1 MPFDLP
7 KFDFDLGRAKCSCEV
22 TLGEHPSFGGP
33 LQSMTLRCQG
43 MGSRHRGNH
52 VIMAVKQKAL
62 ATKPVSPTGRGVAG
76 LGLLTCPV
84 RGPLSASALAADN
97 LTPSEEARRI
107 DFIHLLIDRGYPPQ
121 NILIETVILK
131 RIGEKGRNNVRADV
145 VVFDRA
151 VGLMVNDTL
160 DKRLKR
166 AILVAEIKRDQKSKA
181 SGIAHQLEPALMLLP
196 SHDAL
201 GVYWDDINQILL
213 VKKARAA
220 GRSTRTVIE
229 QDNIANLPRFGIAYS
244 AKPIVVNDLRPTKD
258 LMGVLHNLANL
269 FRSHKINDEATRYR
283 ETVKLILARYCDER
297 AAKTPPHEMKLQ
309 VLPGADPNFMVR
321 VRDIYAVAAKRY
333 HRAKTLYDVKGGPP
347 VLSEAAMREAVKL
360 IQGISFTSASS
371 DVMQQVFMSF
381 VPAVF
386 KKSLDQ
392 FFTPLPLID
401 AMVDMANIA
410 DNETVADPA
419 MGTADFLSAALT
431 SRQLLGDDDI
441 VNRLYGAD
449 ADKMAFDL
457 AIVNM
462 ILHKDGQSNFEN
474 EDSIEEFDR
483 WEDNISVALC
493 NPPFGEKSLEKRHA
507 VLENY
512 DLGYLWADKGGKW
525 VKTED
530 LAQSQQL
537 GILFI
542 EKCVKMLHEGGR
554 VAIVLPEGYLCTASY
569 GYVRQWI
576 VENLKILALVE
587 LPRRIFN
594 RSDADLRANILIA
607 QKLSPSNLDDAIAKN
622 YPIYAELV
630 RKVGFKMG
638 KGFSIEPMRD
648 PVSGI
653 IIRDEENNP
662 IVDSDFSGLRDRYRA
677 FRESLEAD
685 KSKPKKSLSL
695 PNWKGARI
703 GDILGHSAI
712 DMKPRRLAPRAVKMR
727 REIAAAEN
735 FRLGDVANVLNVT
748 IDLQEPSNFVEKWRL
763 VEGLSIRAVEGT
775 VVPHP
780 SVQAWQI
787 IEDKQRKVF
796 KLKDGDIVVGLVR
809 PERRNVGILMDHG
822 DDIVGT
828 PDGIAVIRIK
838 KNAVGITQEYLFF
851 ALRSED
857 ARIQL
862 WTESGG
868 TSYGKLRD
876 DHILNLR
883 LRHPGLN
890 EVRGVTNNVREWKK
904 AARSSMALWDVIG
917 TEADRTPIV
926 NSPMFGL
933 EPE

>member
-1 MPFDLP
+1 M
-7 KFDFDLGRAKCSCEV
+7 
-22 TLGEHPSFGGP
+22 
-33 LQSMTLRCQG
+33 
-43 MGSRHRGNH
+43 
-52 VIMAVKQKAL
+52 
-62 ATKPVSPTGRGVAG
+62 
-76 LGLLTCPV
+76 
-84 RGPLSASALAADN
+84 
-97 LTPSEEARRI
+97 
-107 DFIHLLIDRGYPPQ
+107 
-121 NILIETVILK
+121 ILK
-131 RIGEKGRNNVRADV
+131 KIGEKGRNNVRADV
-145 VVFDRA
+145 VVFDRPLN
-151 VGLMVNDTL
+151 LMEGEDL
-160 DKRLKR
+160 EKRLKR
-166 AILVAEIKRDQKSKA
+166 AVLVAEIKRDQKSKS
-181 SGIAHQLEPALMLLP
+181 SGISHQLEPAMRLLP
-196 SHDAL
+196 SNDVL

-213 VKKARAA
+213 IKKTKGAA
-220 GRSTRTVIE
+220 RSTRTVIE
-229 QDNIANLPRFGIAYS
+229 QDNIANLPRFGVAYA
-244 AKPIVVNDLRPTKD
+244 AKPILLSDLRPTKD

-269 FRSHKINDEATRYR
+269 FRSHKINDEQTRYR

-297 AAKTPPHEMKLQ
+297 AAKAAPHELKLQ
-309 VLPGADPNFMVR
+309 VLPGTDPNFMMR
-321 VRDIYAVAAKRY
+321 VHDIYAVSAKRY
-333 HRAKTLYDVKGGPP
+333 QRAKTLYEVKGGPP
-347 VLSEAAMREAVKL
+347 ALNEAAMREAVKL
-360 IQGISFTSASS
+360 VQGISFTSASS

-392 FFTPLPLID
+392 YFTPLPLID
-401 AMVDMANIA
+401 AMVDMADIA

-483 WEDNISVALC
+483 WEENISVALC
-493 NPPFGEKSLEKRHA
+493 NPPFGEKSLEKRSE

-512 DLGYLWADKGGKW
+512 DLGHLWVDDGEGW
-525 VKTED
+525 EQTESV
-530 LAQSQQL
+530 AKSQQL

-542 EKCVKMLHEGGR
+542 EKCFKMLHEGGR
-554 VAIVLPEGYLCTASY
+554 IAIILPEGYLCTASY

-576 VENLKILALVE
+576 LENFRILALVE

-607 QKLSPSNLDDAIAKN
+607 EKLSVADLEAAIARN

-653 IIRDEENNP
+653 VIRDAENNP
-662 IVDSDFSGLRDRYRA
+662 IVDSDFTGLRDRYRT
-677 FRESLEAD
+677 FLKSLKLD
-685 KSKPKKSLSL
+685 KPKTKKALLL
-695 PNWKGARI
+695 PSWNGARI
-703 GDILGHSAI
+703 NDILSHSAI
-712 DMKPRRLAPRAVKMR
+712 DMKPRRLAPKAVKMR
-727 REIAAAEN
+727 ASIAVAEN
-735 FRLGDVANVLNVT
+735 FRLGDVATVLDMT
-748 IDLQEPSNFVEKWRL
+748 IDLQEPANLKKRWRL

-775 VVPHP
+775 VVPQP

-787 IEDKQRKVF
+787 IDDKQRKVF
-796 KLKDGDIVVGLVR
+796 KLKDGDIVIGLVR
-809 PERRNVGILMDHG
+809 PERRNVGILMDDG
-822 DDIVGT
+822 TDIVGT
-828 PDGIAVIRIK
+828 PDGIAVVRVK
-838 KNAVGITQEYLFF
+838 KNLVGVTQEYLFA
-851 ALRSED
+851 ALRSEE

-883 LRHPGLN
+883 LRHPGN
-890 EVRGVTNNVREWKK
+890 DEIRKTTVAVQGWKT
-904 AARSSMALWDVIG
+904 AARSSMILWDTIG
-917 TEADRTPIV
+917 TDADRTPIV

>member
-1 MPFDLP
+1 M
-7 KFDFDLGRAKCSCEV
+7 
-22 TLGEHPSFGGP
+22 
-33 LQSMTLRCQG
+33 
-43 MGSRHRGNH
+43 
-52 VIMAVKQKAL
+52 KQKVL
-62 ATKPVSPTGRGVAG
+62 ATKSVSAIGKGIAG
-76 LGLLTCPV
+76 PGLLTCPV

-121 NILIETVILK
+121 NISVETVILK
-131 RIGEKGRNNVRADV
+131 KIGEKGRNNVRADV

-151 VGLMVNDTL
+151 VSLLAGEATE
-160 DKRLKR
+160 KRLKR

-181 SGIAHQLEPALMLLP
+181 SGISHQLEPAMMLLP

-213 VKKARAA
+213 VKKTKET

-229 QDNIANLPRFGIAYS
+229 QDSIANLPRGGS
-244 AKPIVVNDLRPTKD
+244 AVGAEPILLNDLRPTKD
-258 LMGVLHNLANL
+258 LMGVLHSLANL

-297 AAKTPPHEMKLQ
+297 AAKTVPHEMKLQ
-309 VLPGADPNFMVR
+309 VLPGTDPNFMVR
-321 VRDIYAVAAKRY
+321 VREIYAVAAKRY

-347 VLSEAAMREAVKL
+347 ALSELAMREAVKL

-392 FFTPLPLID
+392 YFTPLPLID
-401 AMVDMANIA
+401 AMVDMANIS

-419 MGTADFLSAALT
+419 MGTADFLSSALT
-431 SRQLLGDDDI
+431 SRQILGDDDI

-483 WEDNISVALC
+483 WEENISVALC
-493 NPPFGEKSLEKRHA
+493 NPPFGEKSLEKRSD

-512 DLGYLWADKGGKW
+512 CLGHIWEDGGKGW
-525 VKTED
+525 VQTD
-530 LAQSQQL
+530 NVASSQQL

-542 EKCVKMLHEGGR
+542 EKCFKMLHEGGR
-554 VAIVLPEGYLCTASY
+554 IAIILPEGYLCTASY

-576 VENLKILALVE
+576 LDNFKILALVE

-607 QKLSPSNLDDAIAKN
+607 EKLSAVDLRVAIARN
-622 YPIYAELV
+622 YPIYAELI

-648 PVSGI
+648 PISGI
-653 IIRDEENNP
+653 VIRDSENNP
-662 IVDSDFSGLRDRYRA
+662 IVDSDFTGLRDRYRA
-677 FRESLEAD
+677 FRESLEGD
-685 KSKPKKSLSL
+685 KPKTRKSLIL
-695 PNWKGARI
+695 PSWKGARVQ
-703 GDILGHSAI
+703 DIISHPAI
-712 DMKPRRLAPRAVKMR
+712 DMKPRRLTPKAVKMR
-727 REIAAAEN
+727 AAITAAN
-735 FRLGDVANVLNVT
+735 HFRLSDVANVLDVT
-748 IDLQEPSNFVEKWRL
+748 IDLQEPQNFEQKWRL
-763 VEGLSIRAVEGT
+763 VEGISIRAVEGT
-775 VVPHP
+775 VVPHS

-796 KLKDGDIVVGLVR
+796 RLQDGDIVIGLVR
-809 PERRNVGILMDHG
+809 PERRNVGILMDMG
-822 DDIVGT
+822 NDIVE
-828 PDGIAVIRIK
+828 PRRVCR
-838 KNAVGITQEYLFF
+838 
-851 ALRSED
+851 R
-857 ARIQL
+857 
-862 WTESGG
+862 
-868 TSYGKLRD
+868 
-876 DHILNLR
+876 
-883 LRHPGLN
+883 P
-890 EVRGVTNNVREWKK
+890 
-904 AARSSMALWDVIG
+904 
-917 TEADRTPIV
+917 
-926 NSPMFGL
+926 FGL
-933 EPE
+933 SYAAM

>member
-1 MPFDLP
+1 
-7 KFDFDLGRAKCSCEV
+7 
-22 TLGEHPSFGGP
+22 
-33 LQSMTLRCQG
+33 MT
-43 MGSRHRGNH
+43 
-52 VIMAVKQKAL
+52 VKQNVL
-62 ATKPVSPTGRGVAG
+62 ATKPASTIGSGIVG

-107 DFIHLLIDRGYPPQ
+107 DFIHLLIDRDYPPQ
-121 NILIETVILK
+121 NISIETVILK
-131 RIGEKGRNNVRADV
+131 KIGEKGRNNVRADV

-151 VGLMVNDTL
+151 ISLMAGENL
-160 DKRLKR
+160 EKRLKR
-166 AILVAEIKRDQKSKA
+166 AILVAEIKRDQKSKT
-181 SGIAHQLEPALMLLP
+181 SGISHQLEPAMMLLP

-201 GVYWDDINQILL
+201 GVYWDDINQLLL
-213 VKKARAA
+213 VKKTKTT
-220 GRSTRTVIE
+220 GKSLRTVIE
-229 QDNIANLPRFGIAYS
+229 QDSIANLPKFGIAYA
-244 AKPIVVNDLRPTKD
+244 AKPILLNDLRPTKD

-297 AAKTPPHEMKLQ
+297 AAKTAPHEMKLQ

-321 VRDIYAVAAKRY
+321 IRDIYAIAAKRY
-333 HRAKTLYDVKGGPP
+333 HRANTLYDVKGGPP
-347 VLSEAAMREAVKL
+347 SLSDAAMREAVKL

-392 FFTPLPLID
+392 YFTPLPLID

-419 MGTADFLSAALT
+419 MGTADFLSSALT
-431 SRQLLGDDDI
+431 SRQLVGDDDI

-474 EDSIEEFDR
+474 EDSIEQFDR
-483 WEDNISVALC
+483 WEENISVALC
-493 NPPFGEKSLEKRHA
+493 NPPFGEKSLEKRSD

-512 DLGYLWADKGGKW
+512 DLGHLWSDEGDGW
-525 VKTED
+525 VRTDEV
-530 LAQSQQL
+530 AASQQL

-542 EKCVKMLHEGGR
+542 EKCFKMLHEGGR
-554 VAIVLPEGYLCTASY
+554 IAIILPEGYLCTASY

-576 VENLKILALVE
+576 VDNFKILALVE

-607 QKLSPSNLDDAIAKN
+607 EKLSEADLETAISRN

-653 IIRDEENNP
+653 VIRDSENNP
-662 IVDSDFSGLRDRYRA
+662 IVDSDFTGLRDRYRA
-677 FRESLEAD
+677 FRTSLEAD
-685 KSKPKKSLSL
+685 KPKTKKALSL
-695 PNWKGARI
+695 PSWRGARI
-703 GDILGHSAI
+703 SDILSHSAI
-712 DMKPRRLAPRAVKMR
+712 DMKPRRLAPKAVKMR
-727 REIAAAEN
+727 SSIAVANN
-735 FRLGDVANVLNVT
+735 FRLGDVANVLTAT
-748 IDLQEPSNFVEKWRL
+748 IDLQESGNFEKKWRL

-775 VVPHP
+775 VVPH
-780 SVQAWQI
+780 SSIQAWQI

-796 KLKDGDIVVGLVR
+796 KLEDGDIVIGLVR
-809 PERRNVGILMDHG
+809 PERRNVGILMDAG
-822 DDIVGT
+822 TDIVGT
-828 PDGIAVIRIK
+828 PDGIAIVRIK
-838 KNAVGITQEYLFF
+838 KNAAGITQEFLFS

-883 LRHPGLN
+883 LRHPGPV
-890 EVRGVTNNVREWKK
+890 EVRDITAAVKNWKK

-917 TEADRTPIV
+917 TEADRTPII